1 VPAHLT
7 EGAGLRE
14 VAKRL
19 HMSVKTINTHLH
31 NLRGKL
37 GVHSTLEAVALACR
51 GRGFQM
57 PVIQALGKREPA
69 LELNALLS
77 PREMLTAPRFL
88 THRPSGHARFS
99 RLIRHVRA

>member
-1 VPAHLT
+1 MLAHLT

-37 GVHSTLEAVALACR
+37 GVHSTLEAVALAR
-51 GRGFQM
+51 FRPG
-57 PVIQALGKREPA
+57 QAPGIRESTDGP
-69 LELNALLS
+69 
-77 PREMLTAPRFL
+77 F
-88 THRPSGHARFS
+88 
-99 RLIRHVRA
+99 

>member
-1 VPAHLT
+1 VLAHLT

-37 GVHSTLEAVALACR
+37 GVHSTLEAVALAR
-51 GRGFQM
+51 
-57 PVIQALGKREPA
+57 
-69 LELNALLS
+69 S
-77 PREMLTAPRFL
+77 
-88 THRPSGHARFS
+88 RPGQQPSQQPSQHPSQQPEQRPDGP
-99 RLIRHVRA
+99 I